1 MFWYNKPLCGGYML
15 PNYKITL
22 TQNND
27 YDLSIDYSDSFKN
40 MSDEDISIALED
52 CIRSLQIALMS
63 LSYQS

>member
-1 MFWYNKPLCGGYML
+1 ML

-40 MSDEDISIALED
+40 MSDEDIAIALED
-52 CIRSLQIALMS
+52 CIRSLQIELMS
-63 LSYQS
+63 LSYQT